1 MVHVSHPA
9 LLEAVLMAISIHQ
22 NSHDDAFKQFSEGN
36 DEMGAM
42 LLKDMG
48 KLMVDLPHKVKFQVR
63 HIIGYGYDFNK
74 ADDQGVYAKELYDK
88 AIENTKKFSG
98 NPNFEQLIA
107 QGITEDRFG
116 WYITQV

>member
-1 MVHVSHPA
+1 MAQNQA

-22 NSHDDAFKQFSEGN
+22 NSHDSAFKIFSEGN
-36 DEMGAM
+36 DDVSAM

-48 KLMVDLPHKVKFQVR
+48 KVIVDLPHKIRFDTA
-63 HIIGYGYDFNK
+63 HLIGYGYDFTK
-74 ADDQGVYAKELYDK
+74 ADDKGISAKQVYDR

-98 NPNFEQLIA
+98 KPNFELLLA